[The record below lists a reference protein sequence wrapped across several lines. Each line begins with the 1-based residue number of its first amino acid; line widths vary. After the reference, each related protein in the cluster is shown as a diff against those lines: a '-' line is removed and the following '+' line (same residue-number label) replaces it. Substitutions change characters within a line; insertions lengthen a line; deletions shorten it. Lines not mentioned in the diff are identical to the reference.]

1 MAEGLLSRRVA
12 DAGLDATVSSAG
24 LYPGGVPAT
33 AHAAATLDRRG
44 IDLSAHRSRQL
55 GSELVQAADLVV
67 GMTREHVREVVV
79 LQPDALAR
87 SFTLKELVRA
97 GEAVGPRRA
106 DEDLPSW
113 LARAG
118 AGRRAA
124 DLLDAAPDPEL
135 DVADPIGGPLKGYE
149 RTAAE
154 LDDLLDRLVRLL
166 WPATTQQ
173 ERSA

>member
-1 MAEGLLSRRVA
+1 MAEGLLSRRLT
-12 DAGLDATVSSAG
+12 DAGLDAAVSSAG
-24 LYPGGVPAT
+24 LYPGGVAAT
-33 AHAAATLDRRG
+33 AHAATTLDRRG

-55 GSELVQAADLVV
+55 SPELVQAADLVV

-79 LQPDALAR
+79 LQPDALSR

-97 GEAVGPRRA
+97 GEVIGPRRRG
-106 DEDLPSW
+106 EELRNW
-113 LARAG
+113 LARA
-118 AGRRAA
+118 AEGRRAA

-154 LDDLLDRLVRLL
+154 LDDLLGRLVRLL
-166 WPATTQQ
+166 WPAATEQ